1 MMMGEKRVYI
11 LLTDT
16 GTLFTRLI
24 KLYTRKPYNHA
35 SIAFDAELSEVYSF
49 GRKTAGNPF
58 IGGFVRED
66 MQSVLFNR
74 AHCAIYSLTVD
85 HNQLRSM
92 NFYIQEIKEKKE
104 NYRYNLLGLI
114 GVLFNMP
121 VKRRH
126 AFFCSQFVASILKES
141 SIIID
146 FEKDLSLIRP
156 SDLPAA
162 ANFELVFEGKLKDY
176 GQRSQNRITHVP
188 RSFNPIEM

>member
-1 MMMGEKRVYI
+1 MGDKRIYI

-58 IGGFVRED
+58 VGGFVRED
-66 MQSVLFNR
+66 IHSVLFNR
-74 AHCAIYSLTVD
+74 AHCAIYSLTVTK
-85 HNQLRSM
+85 NQLRRM
-92 NFYIQEIKEKKE
+92 HLYIQEINEQKE
-104 NYRYNLLGLI
+104 NFRYNLLGLLGI
-114 GVLFNMP
+114 IVNKP
-121 VKRRH
+121 VKREK

-141 SIIID
+141 SILTD
-146 FEKDLSLIRP
+146 CEKDLSLIRP

-162 ANFELVFEGKLKDY
+162 ANFELVYEGKLKDY
-176 GQRSQNRITHVP
+176 GLRSRNRITNVP
-188 RSFNPIEM
+188 YPFNPIEM